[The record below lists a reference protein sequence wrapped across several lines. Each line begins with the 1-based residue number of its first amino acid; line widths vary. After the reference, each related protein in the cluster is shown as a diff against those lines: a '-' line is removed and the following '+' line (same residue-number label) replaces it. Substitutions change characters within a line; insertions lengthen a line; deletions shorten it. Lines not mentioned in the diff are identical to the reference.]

1 MPWLFQIHVDLW
13 SLEIA
18 EEDMV
23 DIFQADTAGIF
34 SIHNQTKSEQ
44 ERYV

>member
-1 MPWLFQIHVDLW
+1 MPWFLQRHVNLW

-34 SIHNQTKSEQ
+34 SIHNQTKGVQ